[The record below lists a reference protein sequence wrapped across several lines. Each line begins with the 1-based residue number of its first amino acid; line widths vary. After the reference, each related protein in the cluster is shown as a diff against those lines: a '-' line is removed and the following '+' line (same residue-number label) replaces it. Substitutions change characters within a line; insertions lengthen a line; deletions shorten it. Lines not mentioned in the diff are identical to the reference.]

1 MIETEKSGMSQC
13 EPEGDMSVWSLCQ
26 GETGKIEHGVRLQT
40 HLSFNWQNTK
50 KKKPNKKTP

>member
-40 HLSFNWQNTK
+40 QLSFN
-50 KKKPNKKTP
+50 

>member
-40 HLSFNWQNTK
+40 HLSFN
-50 KKKPNKKTP
+50 